1 MAKIIFI
8 TILLHLSVYANQLE
22 MLKSIED
29 KALVYGSGQKK
40 VYLFIDPWC
49 KYSRKF
55 VSLVSNNPPML
66 SKYKY
71 YIYLYAIPR
80 LHSKKAIAAVYQ
92 SKDPLKTLLDIMLND
107 DHQTA
112 LLTEATKN
120 KIDLI
125 SNVAK
130 TLHINKRPFI
140 IIEK

>member
-1 MAKIIFI
+1 MAKMILI
-8 TILLHLSVYANQLE
+8 TILLCLSVYADSLE

-29 KALVYGSGQKK
+29 KAFVYGSGEKK

-55 VSLVSNNPPML
+55 VALVSKNPQML
-66 SKYKY
+66 SKYRY
-71 YIYLYAIPR
+71 YIYLYGIPR
-80 LHSKKAIAAVYQ
+80 LRSKKAIAAVYQ

-112 LLTEATKN
+112 AVTEATED
-120 KIDLI
+120 KITSITD
-125 SNVAK
+125 VAK
-130 TLHINKRPFI
+130 KLQIDKRPFI